1 MVNVKFIIALTTMYA
16 GFLVHFWL
24 DEKILDKNNEP
35 SPFPYRQALPF
46 FCNVFNMIC
55 ALVILLTRRTKFA
68 TNPLPYLGVSIPMYI
83 SVFASTLAK
92 KYMDYASL
100 NVLKSA
106 KPIAVMIIS
115 IIIYKKK
122 IPMKR
127 IFSVIGLCFG
137 LIIFGM
143 KSNGASKS
151 GSESHLTGYAF
162 VALALFAE
170 GFYAPF
176 IDRLNKKTNN
186 PYITMIYVQFWSA
199 VIATIANCKE
209 ISAAILFINENRAF
223 VKQILMLVSTGAIAQ
238 VALYTV
244 VGLSDGLVLSIA
256 TTTRKFITILLSA
269 IIFHHNF
276 TPLQWVGVGIVFA
289 ALGFDILSKK
299 KPAPKKEEKPE
310 EKKEKNE
317 GEKGEEEK
325 EKNENEKAEEE
336 EKEENNKEKKD

>member
-1 MVNVKFIIALTTMYA
+1 MVNIKFVIALTTMYA
-16 GFLVHFWL
+16 AFLIHFWL
-24 DEKILDKNNEP
+24 DEKILDKNNQP
-35 SPFPYRQALPF
+35 GPFPYRQALPF
-46 FCNVFNMIC
+46 FCNIFNMIC
-55 ALVILLTRRTKFA
+55 ALVILLINRTKIIR
-68 TNPLPYLGVSIPMYI
+68 NPLPYLGVSIPMFI

-127 IFSVIGLCFG
+127 IFSVIGLCIG

-143 KSNGASKS
+143 KSNSSAKA
-151 GSESHLTGYAF
+151 GSESQLTGYAF

-170 GFYAPF
+170 GFYAPL
-176 IDRLNKKTNN
+176 IDKLNKMAKN

-199 VIATIANCKE
+199 IIASIANYKE
-209 ISAAILFINENRAF
+209 ITASFAYINENRAF
-223 VKQILMLVSTGAIAQ
+223 IKQILLLVSTGAIAQ

-269 IIFHHNF
+269 VIFHHNF
-276 TPLQWVGVGIVFA
+276 TALQWFGVGIVFA

-299 KPAPKKEEKPE
+299 QPAPKVE
-310 EKKEKNE
+310 EKKEVE
-317 GEKGEEEK
+317 VEKK
-325 EKNENEKAEEE
+325 ENAEEE
-336 EKEENNKEKKD
+336 DKKEKKD